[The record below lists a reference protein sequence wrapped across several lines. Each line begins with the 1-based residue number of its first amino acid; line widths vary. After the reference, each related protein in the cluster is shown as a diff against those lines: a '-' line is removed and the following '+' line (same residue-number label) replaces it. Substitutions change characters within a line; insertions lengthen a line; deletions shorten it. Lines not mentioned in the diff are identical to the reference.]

1 MICVVRCSVW
11 QTQHQIAAPMADVF
25 VGDHDAALGQDQLD
39 VAQAEAEE
47 VVQPYD
53 VVDDL
58 SRKAVATNCRP
69 QLSSKHT
76 PASVSDTLRV
86 MRFSRR
92 TPRRFSSW
100 RVELL
105 RVEAVTPSLDAA
117 ARS

>member
-86 MRFSRR
+86 MRFSPSV
-92 TPRRFSSW
+92 PRDVPQANVSSC
-100 RVELL
+100 
-105 RVEAVTPSLDAA
+105 
-117 ARS
+117 